1 MGKEALAGRGFTPPS
16 FTHKRRLRLEW
27 LQDRIGQGRTNP
39 TQRYQP
45 GLALNR
51 YGGKIQI
58 CMVQKD
64 LNRNEWVIRASTFLN
79 SFPI

>member
-16 FTHKRRLRLEW
+16 LTHKRRLRLEW

-51 YGGKIQI
+51 YGGKI
-58 CMVQKD
+58 
-64 LNRNEWVIRASTFLN
+64 
-79 SFPI
+79 